1 MWSDINN
8 TQVLRFALGRDDM
21 FLMFILYPL
30 INQYNFGCNHICLN
44 SAPWHLGKKNRVSA
58 CFSVTSCVI
67 KSLWPTAVT
76 LKIHPLRL
84 SILGDWHGLGMEGE
98 GANAKESACQCRRH
112 KRHKFKPWVRKIL
125 WSKAQKYAPVYLP
138 GETHGQR
145 SLEGYST

>member
-58 CFSVTSCVI
+58 LQGPRIWPVSM
-67 KSLWPTAVT
+67 SLV
-76 LKIHPLRL
+76 
-84 SILGDWHGLGMEGE
+84 
-98 GANAKESACQCRRH
+98 
-112 KRHKFKPWVRKIL
+112 
-125 WSKAQKYAPVYLP
+125 
-138 GETHGQR
+138 QR
-145 SLEGYST
+145 